1 MKRRNLC
8 KLLTVI
14 ATLSLASCGDDK
26 KQENN
31 NQNQAT
37 NSETQN
43 NENKEQKSD
52 NKDSGGNEGGKE
64 NAGNEGDNGN
74 TGNQETG
81 NEGQNPV
88 THDYSI
94 TYTWSTDNKCTATRI
109 DKLNPSDVLV
119 ETKVGVYTMTSPA
132 DCTNAEHGVYKV
144 SFENSCFSPQEK
156 EVTVGEPVGH
166 QKEETWSSN
175 ETTHFHSTTCGH
187 DMKFDEANHTFEN
200 GVCTVCQYVN
210 ESIVNYNTVIDSIK
224 NTADYMGSISIEFTS
239 FNGLDTVDSYKHY
252 TFNSEDKSS
261 YYAYHSN
268 QSKKSTYSEVYP
280 EQDGFTKCE
289 AYVYDGEELAPN
301 TIQKSLA
308 ESFKYDKTKGYDFSD
323 MLDYL
328 SLVDTAEELGFLYDD
343 VLEGI
348 AIIASSQ
355 QGGEVGE
362 VIEKGSS
369 VSLTKEEDNSIN
381 LSFSYFMTASA
392 EGMNA
397 TMSVE
402 NEVICKN
409 GRVVHMSETNSTFIH
424 DINQYVEYKK
434 DVYDYSYEFD
444 KSFYTVDLKS
454 IAPQNYNHYATFE
467 KDLYYNDIL
476 IKSFTINS
484 ENTVADCDELKKD
497 SNCTDYI
504 KFYWDKELTKEYTG
518 TGDPNDKD
526 NSLYGVTD
534 RLYISFDSSKICLV
548 KVGLYLTYSN
558 DNELAV
564 MFLSEEDKARYKF
577 LDKNEEYILRDLLVT
592 NDKVFASKVT
602 IDGKVVDDV
611 YDTLKFGENSFFEIN
626 GYTYID
632 ALGLNEQNPY
642 LFYSSDSEDEHL
654 TATAFPKVKN
664 QEMFLETRLGAGTY
678 TLNVRVDDNAPYVVS
693 YKKVGSNEYIDL
705 TFKSNDESEFV
716 ITEPGD
722 YIFKVKAET
731 KHIIDF
737 TLKEVK

>member
-1 MKRRNLC
+1 M
-8 KLLTVI
+8 
-14 ATLSLASCGDDK
+14 ASCGDDK
-26 KQENN
+26 KQTNN
-31 NQNQAT
+31 NQNQTT

-43 NENKEQKSD
+43 NENKDQKND
-52 NKDSGGNEGGKE
+52 NKDSSGNEGGKE
-64 NAGNEGDNGN
+64 NTGNEGGKENTGNQETGNEGGNGN

-81 NEGQNPV
+81 NEGQTPV
-88 THDYSI
+88 THDYVI

-119 ETKVGVYTMTSPA
+119 KTKVGVYTMTSPA
-132 DCTNAEHGVYKV
+132 DCTNAERGVYKV
-144 SFENSCFSPQEK
+144 TFENSCFGPQEK
-156 EVTVGEPVGH
+156 EVTVGEPAGH
-166 QKEETWSSN
+166 QKEEAWSSN

-210 ESIVNYNTVIDSIK
+210 ENFVNYKTVIDSIK
-224 NTADYMGSISIEFTS
+224 NTVNCMGSISIEFTS

-343 VLEGI
+343 VLEGM
-348 AIIASSQ
+348 AIIASS

-392 EGMNA
+392 EGMNV

-424 DINQYVEYKK
+424 DINQYMEYKK

-534 RLYISFDSSKICLV
+534 RLYVDFDTSKICLV
-548 KVGLYLTYSN
+548 KMAFYSTYSN
-558 DNELAV
+558 DNEVASV
-564 MFLSEEDKARYKF
+564 FLSKEDKARYKF
-577 LDKNEEYILRDLLVT
+577 LDKNEEYILRDLLVNSDVAYT
-592 NDKVFASKVT
+592 SKVT
-602 IDGKVVDDV
+602 INGKTVNDI
-611 YDTLKFGENSFFEIN
+611 YDTLKFDEESFCEIN

-632 ALGLNEQNPY
+632 VLGLNEQNPY
-642 LFYSSDSEDEHL
+642 FFYRNVKGLE
-654 TATAFPKVKN
+654 ATIFPKVKN
-664 QEMFLETRLGAGTY
+664 QEMFLSARLNAGTY
-678 TLNVRVDDNAPYVVS
+678 ILSVILEDDIAYSVS
-693 YKKVGSNEYIDL
+693 YKKTDSNEYVEL
-705 TFKSNDESEFV
+705 TFDSNKEAQIV

-722 YIFKVKAET
+722 YIFKT
-731 KHIIDF
+731 KVDIKRIADF
-737 TLKEVK
+737 EIREVK